1 MSRNNYRVVSVE
13 KHSAT
18 ITDETTWQGELCT
31 FQISRHGIEAAE
43 IGDSVS
49 ADQTPNPNVMANG
62 FLEKGK
68 NAAALKPLSFIPP
81 KVEPFN
87 PNAVGEQQV
96 FRTERGQPLSP
107 DDIDQMLREQQ
118 KQIASLVARVS
129 LIEFRQ
135 PKHCS
140 VCSAHL
146 ASGAFDR

>member
-1 MSRNNYRVVSVE
+1 VSVE

-68 NAAALKPLSFIPP
+68 NAAALKPAVFVAP

-87 PNAVGEQQV
+87 PNAVGNNQI
-96 FRTERGQPLSP
+96 FRGERGQPLSP
-107 DDIDQMLREQQ
+107 DDIDTMLREQA
-118 KQIASLVARVS
+118 KAVAALVARVA
-129 LIEFRQ
+129 LLEVFA
-135 PKHCS
+135 PVHCS
-140 VCSAHL
+140 VCRAHI
-146 ASGAFDR
+146 ASKGAFDK